1 MYVNIYT
8 CVYIHIHMYVYIH
21 VYSCIYT
28 YNNRNKALY
37 IQISISLSTDVVTE
51 HVRQDFVFRSFEN
64 VLFCVSDNQ
73 LHLPH

>member
-1 MYVNIYT
+1 M
-8 CVYIHIHMYVYIH
+8 CVYTYTH
-21 VYSCIYT
+21 VCIYMNIYT